1 MVEHYHFSFHENR
14 NPQFLIL
21 SSCPKNITEKM
32 YNIVNYNELCCQN
45 LLVLGQELKMSFTG
59 DLWYLT
65 FISAAVC

>member
-1 MVEHYHFSFHENR
+1 
-14 NPQFLIL
+14 
-21 SSCPKNITEKM
+21 M

-45 LLVLGQELKMSFTG
+45 LLVLGQELKMSFTV